1 MDIIPRCSGPR
12 KRSDREMRYVQE
24 FLVARKLEG
33 LADGTLDQYRME
45 LRKFA
50 KYLDKPS
57 VDATT
62 NDLRSYL
69 TQFNEMAQRSINRKI
84 STLKAY
90 FTWLVEEEYLE
101 KNPMRK
107 IKAPR
112 EPDMLPR
119 NLSHEDVELLR
130 WHPKSPRNQ
139 AIMELL
145 VSSGMRIGELV
156 KLNRDDLIMT
166 NRQIRVTGKGNKERL
181 VFFGPIAKFCI
192 ISYLNT
198 RKDDNP
204 ALLVNKYGERLTIRS
219 IEMQIKDQAKKAGI
233 KDKVTPH
240 MLRHTFA
247 TGMYEQGADI
257 DFIARLL
264 GHHST
269 ETTRRYT
276 NINGSEMARMYDK
289 FLVN

>member
-1 MDIIPRCSGPR
+1 
-12 KRSDREMRYVQE
+12 MRYVEE
-24 FLVARKLEG
+24 FLVARKLDG
-33 LADGTLDQYRME
+33 LADGTLDQYKRE
-45 LRKFA
+45 LIFLVKH
-50 KYLDKPS
+50 LDKPTIE
-57 VDATT
+57 VTT
-62 NDLRSYL
+62 NDLREYL
-69 TQFNEMAQRSINRKI
+69 TKFSAMAQRSINRKI

-90 FTWLVEEEYLE
+90 YTWLVDEEYLE

-107 IKAPR
+107 IKTPK

-156 KLNRDDLIMT
+156 RLNRDDLIMT
-166 NRQIRVTGKGNKERL
+166 NRQIRVVGKGNKERL

-192 ISYLNT
+192 ITYLNS
-198 RKDDNP
+198 RKDDNQ
-204 ALLVNKYGERLTIRS
+204 ALLTNKYGRRLTIRS
-219 IEMQIKDQAKKAGI
+219 IEMQIKEEAKRAGI

-264 GHHST
+264 GHHSS

-276 NINGSEMARMYDK
+276 GINGSEMARMYDK
-289 FLVN
+289 FLVS

>member
-1 MDIIPRCSGPR
+1 MPKHLAFIVRY
-12 KRSDREMRYVQE
+12 MRYVEE
-24 FLVARKLEG
+24 FLVARKLDG
-33 LADGTLDQYRME
+33 LADGTLDQYKRE
-45 LRKFA
+45 LIFLVKH
-50 KYLDKPS
+50 LDKPTIE
-57 VDATT
+57 VTT
-62 NDLRSYL
+62 NDLREYL
-69 TQFNEMAQRSINRKI
+69 TKFSAMAQRSINRKI

-90 FTWLVEEEYLE
+90 YTWLVDEEYLE

-107 IKAPR
+107 IKTPK

-156 KLNRDDLIMT
+156 RLNRDDLIMT
-166 NRQIRVTGKGNKERL
+166 NRQIRVVGKGNKERL

-192 ISYLNT
+192 ITYLNS
-198 RKDDNP
+198 RKDDNQ
-204 ALLVNKYGERLTIRS
+204 ALLTNKYGRRLTIRS
-219 IEMQIKDQAKKAGI
+219 IEMQIKEEAKRAGI

-264 GHHST
+264 GHHSS

-276 NINGSEMARMYDK
+276 GINGSEMARMYDK
-289 FLVN
+289 FLVS

>member
-1 MDIIPRCSGPR
+1 
-12 KRSDREMRYVQE
+12 MRYIEE
-24 FLVARKLEG
+24 FLVARKLDG
-33 LADGTLDQYRME
+33 LVDGTLDQYKRE
-45 LRKFA
+45 LIFLA
-50 KYLDKPS
+50 KHLDKPTIE
-57 VDATT
+57 ATT
-62 NDLRSYL
+62 NDLRGYL
-69 TQFNEMAQRSINRKI
+69 TKFNSMAQRSVNRKI

-90 FTWLVEEEYLE
+90 YTWIVEEEYLE

-107 IKAPR
+107 IKTPK
-112 EPDMLPR
+112 EPDLLPR

-145 VSSGMRIGELV
+145 VSSGMRIGELTR
-156 KLNRDDLIMT
+156 LNRDDLIMA
-166 NRQIRVTGKGNKERL
+166 NRQIRVLGKGNKERL

-192 ISYLNT
+192 ITYLNS
-198 RKDDNP
+198 RKDNNP
-204 ALLVNKYGERLTIRS
+204 ALLTNKYGERLTIRS
-219 IEMQIKDQAKKAGI
+219 IEMQIKEEAKRAGI

-247 TGMYEQGADI
+247 TGLYEQGADI

-276 NINGSEMARMYDK
+276 SINGSEMARMYDK